1 MYLPPHFA
9 QTDIEASYRLIEQSP
24 LGILIT
30 PSSDGIAANHL
41 PFLLD
46 RSPESARLLCHV
58 ARANPVWRQTQT
70 DLDCLVIFQGPS
82 AYISPSLYPSKND
95 THRVVPTYNYAA
107 VHVTGKIV
115 VHDDIKWLRA
125 QAGRLTQQMEAP
137 RETPWRMG
145 DAPRDFIDEQLAHI
159 VGLEIRITA
168 LQAKWKMSQNRSD
181 VDRRGV
187 VAGLQSGDDQSKA
200 VSHIVQT
207 LMETPHPETK

>member
-30 PSSDGIAANHL
+30 QSSDGIAANHL

-58 ARANPVWRQTQT
+58 ASANPVWQQTQS

-82 AYISPSLYPSKND
+82 AYISPSFYPSKND

-107 VHVTGKIV
+107 VHVTV
-115 VHDDIKWLRA
+115 SSD
-125 QAGRLTQQMEAP
+125 
-137 RETPWRMG
+137 
-145 DAPRDFIDEQLAHI
+145 
-159 VGLEIRITA
+159 
-168 LQAKWKMSQNRSD
+168 WK
-181 VDRRGV
+181 
-187 VAGLQSGDDQSKA
+187 SG
-200 VSHIVQT
+200 
-207 LMETPHPETK
+207 